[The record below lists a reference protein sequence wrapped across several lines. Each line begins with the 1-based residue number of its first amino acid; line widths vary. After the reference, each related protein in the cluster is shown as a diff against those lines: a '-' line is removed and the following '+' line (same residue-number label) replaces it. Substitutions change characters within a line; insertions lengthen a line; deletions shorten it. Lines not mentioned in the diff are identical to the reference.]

1 MNDDELKARIASLLG
16 EHVVEDVAEIILKQ
30 VEEEYGEIPFIVNFL
45 RQKPEILVSRALAN
59 AQIKKYMKGISQKVV
74 EMMSVA
80 AAVALGCEYCTDL
93 HVRAALHAGATEDEV
108 FSAVMVASQIAESS
122 KLALG
127 LRKLEK
133 SR

>member
-1 MNDDELKARIASLLG
+1 MEDEELKSRLAKILG
-16 EHVVEDVAEIILKQ
+16 EDIVEDVAENILKR

-45 RQKPEILVSRALAN
+45 RQKPEILVSRAIKTM
-59 AQIKKYMKGISQKVV
+59 QTKKYMKGVPPKVV

-108 FSAVMVASQIAESS
+108 FSAIMVASQIAEASR
-122 KLALG
+122 LALG

-133 SR
+133 NR

>member
-108 FSAVMVASQIAESS
+108 FSAVMVASLIAESS